1 MLHQV
6 SKGGMVEKKVIEVEN
21 LVKKYDGVT
30 AVDNASFEVYE
41 GEIFGMVGPN
51 GAGKTTTIECI
62 EGLREKDSGT
72 IRVFSQDISKA
83 NQSLK
88 IKIGIQL
95 QESSL
100 PDKIKVRE
108 AMEMFSSFYP
118 QTIDWKNLLVKLN
131 LEDKVNS
138 YFRDLSGGQKQ
149 RLFIAIALI
158 NNPELIFLDE
168 LSTGLDP
175 QARHTMWD
183 LIKDIRNEGKTIFM
197 TTHYM
202 EEAELLCD
210 RVAIIERGKIVA
222 LDTPQNL
229 IKSLGQ
235 EKRLIFSLE
244 SEFSVEKLRKIEG
257 ITEVEKIGDRIIIH
271 GREDE
276 FIYRVMSILIKE
288 RIKFREIKIEQLN
301 LEDVFLALTGKKIR
315 E

>member
-1 MLHQV
+1 
-6 SKGGMVEKKVIEVEN
+6 MVKKVIEVEN
-21 LVKKYDGVT
+21 LVKKYNEVT

-62 EGLREKDSGT
+62 EGLREKDAGT

-83 NQSLK
+83 NQSMK

-108 AMEMFSSFYP
+108 AMEMFSSLYP
-118 QTIDWKNLLVKLN
+118 RTIDWENLLIKLN

-175 QARHTMWD
+175 QARHAMWN
-183 LIKDIRNEGKTIFM
+183 LIKDIRNEGKTIFI

-210 RVAIIERGKIVA
+210 RVAIIDHGKIVA

-244 SEFSVEKLRKIEG
+244 SEFSIEKLRKIEG
-257 ITEVEKIGDRIIIH
+257 VTEVEKIGDRIIAQ

-276 FIYRVMSILIKE
+276 FIYSVMRVLIKE
-288 RIKFREIKIEQLN
+288 RIKFREIKIEQPN
-301 LEDVFLALTGKKIR
+301 LEDVFLALTGRKIR

>member
-1 MLHQV
+1 MR
-6 SKGGMVEKKVIEVEN
+6 KKVIEVEN
-21 LVKKYDGVT
+21 LVKKYNRTT

-41 GEIFGMVGPN
+41 SEIFGMVGPN

-62 EGLREKDSGT
+62 EGLREKDEGT

-88 IKIGIQL
+88 TKIGIQL

-108 AMEMFSSFYP
+108 AMEMFSSLYP
-118 QTIDWKNLLVKLN
+118 RTIDWKNLLIKLN

-158 NNPELIFLDE
+158 NNPELVFLDE

-210 RVAIIERGKIVA
+210 RVAIIDQGKIVA
-222 LDTPQNL
+222 LDTPQIL
-229 IKSLGQ
+229 IQTLMQ

-244 SEFSVEKLRKIEG
+244 SDFSLEKLKKIQG
-257 ITEVEKIGDRIIIH
+257 VTTVEKIGDRIIVH
-271 GREDE
+271 GKEDE
-276 FIYRVMSILIKE
+276 FIYGVMSVLIKE
-288 RIKFREIKIEQLN
+288 RIKFREIKIEQPN

>member
-1 MLHQV
+1 V
-6 SKGGMVEKKVIEVEN
+6 RKKVIEVEN
-21 LVKKYDGVT
+21 LVKKYNRTT

-41 GEIFGMVGPN
+41 SEIFGMVGPN

-62 EGLREKDSGT
+62 EGLREKDEGT

-88 IKIGIQL
+88 TKIGIQL

-108 AMEMFSSFYP
+108 AMEMFSSLYP
-118 QTIDWKNLLVKLN
+118 RTIDWKNLLIKLN

-210 RVAIIERGKIVA
+210 RVAIIDQGKIVA
-222 LDTPQNL
+222 LDTPQIL
-229 IKSLGQ
+229 IQTLMQ

-244 SEFSVEKLRKIEG
+244 SDFSLEKLKKIQG
-257 ITEVEKIGDRIIIH
+257 VTTVEKIGDRIIVH
-271 GREDE
+271 GKEDE
-276 FIYRVMSILIKE
+276 FIYGVMSVLIKE
-288 RIKFREIKIEQLN
+288 RIKFREIKIEQPN

>member
-1 MLHQV
+1 
-6 SKGGMVEKKVIEVEN
+6 MVEKKVIEVEN

-51 GAGKTTTIECI
+51 GAGKTTTIECV

-108 AMEMFSSFYP
+108 AMEMFSSLYP

>member
-1 MLHQV
+1 
-6 SKGGMVEKKVIEVEN
+6 MVEKKVIEVEN

-51 GAGKTTTIECI
+51 GAGKTTTIECV

>member
-1 MLHQV
+1 V
-6 SKGGMVEKKVIEVEN
+6 VKKVIEVEN
-21 LVKKYDGVT
+21 LVKRYDGVT
-30 AVDNASFEVYE
+30 AIDNASFEVYE
-41 GEIFGMVGPN
+41 SEIFGMVGPN

-62 EGLREKDSGT
+62 EGLREKDAGT

-108 AMEMFSSFYP
+108 AMEMFSSLYP
-118 QTIDWKNLLVKLN
+118 RTIDWKNLLIKLN

-183 LIKDIRNEGKTIFM
+183 LIKDIRNEGKTIFI

-210 RVAIIERGKIVA
+210 RVAIIDQGKIVA

-244 SEFSVEKLRKIEG
+244 SEFSIEKLRKIEG
-257 ITEVEKIGDRIIIH
+257 VTEVEKIGDRIIIQ

-276 FIYRVMSILIKE
+276 FIYRVMSVLIKE
-288 RIKFREIKIEQLN
+288 RIKFREIKIEQPN

>member
-1 MLHQV
+1 MR
-6 SKGGMVEKKVIEVEN
+6 KKVIEVKN
-21 LVKKYDGVT
+21 LVKKYNKIT
-30 AVDNASFEVYE
+30 AVDNASFDVYE

-62 EGLREKDSGT
+62 EGLREKDAGT
-72 IRVFSQDISKA
+72 IKVFSQDISKE
-83 NQSLK
+83 NWSLK

-108 AMEMFSSFYP
+108 AMEMFSSLYP
-118 QTIDWKNLLVKLN
+118 HTIDWKNLLMKLN
-131 LEDKVNS
+131 LEDKANS

-149 RLFIAIALI
+149 RLFIAISLI

-183 LIKDIRNEGKTIFM
+183 LVKDIRNEGKTIFM

-210 RVAIIERGKIVA
+210 RVAIIDQGKIVA
-222 LDTPQNL
+222 LDKPQNL
-229 IKSLGQ
+229 VQTLTQ

-244 SEFSVEKLRKIEG
+244 NDSSIEKLKKIKGVIE
-257 ITEVEKIGDRIIIH
+257 IEKLGERIIVH
-271 GREDE
+271 GKEDE
-276 FIYRVMSILIKE
+276 FIYDVMSILIKD
-288 RIKFREIKIEQLN
+288 RIKFKEIRIEQPN

>member
-1 MLHQV
+1 
-6 SKGGMVEKKVIEVEN
+6 MVKKVIEVED

-41 GEIFGMVGPN
+41 DEIFGMVGPN

-62 EGLREKDSGT
+62 EGLREKDAGT

-108 AMEMFSSFYP
+108 AMEMFSSLYP
-118 QTIDWKNLLVKLN
+118 RTIDWKNLLIKLN

-183 LIKDIRNEGKTIFM
+183 LIKDIRNEGKTIFI

-210 RVAIIERGKIVA
+210 RVAIIDQGKIVA

-244 SEFSVEKLRKIEG
+244 SEFSIEKLRKIEG
-257 ITEVEKIGDRIIIH
+257 VTEVEKIGDRIIVQ

-276 FIYRVMSILIKE
+276 FIYRVMSVLIKE
-288 RIKFREIKIEQLN
+288 RIKFREIKIEQPN

>member
-1 MLHQV
+1 MR
-6 SKGGMVEKKVIEVEN
+6 KKVIEVEN
-21 LVKKYDGVT
+21 LVKKYNRTT

-41 GEIFGMVGPN
+41 SEIFGMVGPN

-62 EGLREKDSGT
+62 EGLREKDEGT

-88 IKIGIQL
+88 TKIGIQL

-108 AMEMFSSFYP
+108 AMEMFSSLYP
-118 QTIDWKNLLVKLN
+118 RTIDWKNLLIKLN

-210 RVAIIERGKIVA
+210 RVAIIDQGKIVA
-222 LDTPQNL
+222 LDTPQIL
-229 IKSLGQ
+229 IQTLMQ

-244 SEFSVEKLRKIEG
+244 SDFSLEKLKKIQG
-257 ITEVEKIGDRIIIH
+257 VTTVEKIGDRIIVH
-271 GREDE
+271 GKEDE
-276 FIYRVMSILIKE
+276 FIYGVMSVLIKE
-288 RIKFREIKIEQLN
+288 RIKFREIKIEQPN

>member
-1 MLHQV
+1 
-6 SKGGMVEKKVIEVEN
+6 MVKKVIEVED

-41 GEIFGMVGPN
+41 DEIFGMVGPN

-62 EGLREKDSGT
+62 EGLREKDAGT

-108 AMEMFSSFYP
+108 AMEMFSSLYP
-118 QTIDWKNLLVKLN
+118 RTIDWKNLLIELN

-183 LIKDIRNEGKTIFM
+183 LIKDIRNEGKTIFI

-210 RVAIIERGKIVA
+210 RVAIIDQGKIVA

-244 SEFSVEKLRKIEG
+244 SEFSIEKLRKIEG
-257 ITEVEKIGDRIIIH
+257 VTEVEKIGDRIIVQ

-276 FIYRVMSILIKE
+276 FIYRVMSVLIKE
-288 RIKFREIKIEQLN
+288 RIKFREIKIEQPN

>member
-51 GAGKTTTIECI
+51 GAGKTTTIECV

>member
-1 MLHQV
+1 
-6 SKGGMVEKKVIEVEN
+6 
-21 LVKKYDGVT
+21 
-30 AVDNASFEVYE
+30 
-41 GEIFGMVGPN
+41 MVGPN

-62 EGLREKDSGT
+62 EGLRKKDEGT

-88 IKIGIQL
+88 TKIGIQL

-108 AMEMFSSFYP
+108 AMEMFSSLYP
-118 QTIDWKNLLVKLN
+118 RTIDWKNLLIKLN

-210 RVAIIERGKIVA
+210 RVAIIDQGKIVA
-222 LDTPQNL
+222 LDTPQIL
-229 IKSLGQ
+229 IQTLMQ

-244 SEFSVEKLRKIEG
+244 SDFSLEKLKKIQG
-257 ITEVEKIGDRIIIH
+257 VTTVEKIGDRIIVH
-271 GREDE
+271 GKEDE
-276 FIYRVMSILIKE
+276 FIYGVMSVLIKE
-288 RIKFREIKIEQLN
+288 RIKFREIKIEQPN

>member
-1 MLHQV
+1 
-6 SKGGMVEKKVIEVEN
+6 MVKKVIEVEN
-21 LVKKYDGVT
+21 LVKKYNEVT

-62 EGLREKDSGT
+62 EGLREKDAGT

-83 NQSLK
+83 NQSMK

-108 AMEMFSSFYP
+108 AMEMFSSLYP
-118 QTIDWKNLLVKLN
+118 RTIGWENLLIKLN

-175 QARHTMWD
+175 QARHAMWN
-183 LIKDIRNEGKTIFM
+183 LIKDIRNEGKTIFI

-210 RVAIIERGKIVA
+210 RVAIIDHGKIVA

-244 SEFSVEKLRKIEG
+244 SEFSIEKLRKIEG
-257 ITEVEKIGDRIIIH
+257 VTEVEKIGDRIIAQ

-276 FIYRVMSILIKE
+276 FIYSVMRVLIKE
-288 RIKFREIKIEQLN
+288 RIKFREIKIEQPN
-301 LEDVFLALTGKKIR
+301 LEDVFLALTGRKIR

>member
-1 MLHQV
+1 
-6 SKGGMVEKKVIEVEN
+6 MVKKVIEVED

-41 GEIFGMVGPN
+41 DEIFGMVGPN

-62 EGLREKDSGT
+62 EGLREKDAGT
-72 IRVFSQDISKA
+72 IRVFSQDISKT

-108 AMEMFSSFYP
+108 AMEMFSSLYP
-118 QTIDWKNLLVKLN
+118 RTIDWKNLLIELN

-183 LIKDIRNEGKTIFM
+183 LIKDIRNEGKTIFI

-210 RVAIIERGKIVA
+210 RVAIIDQGKIVA

-244 SEFSVEKLRKIEG
+244 SEFSIEKLRKIEG
-257 ITEVEKIGDRIIIH
+257 VTEVEKIGDRIIVQ

-276 FIYRVMSILIKE
+276 FIYRVMSVLIKE
-288 RIKFREIKIEQLN
+288 RIKFREIKIEQPN

>member
-1 MLHQV
+1 
-6 SKGGMVEKKVIEVEN
+6 MVKKVIEVEN
-21 LVKKYDGVT
+21 LVKRYDGVT
-30 AVDNASFEVYE
+30 AIDNASFEVYE
-41 GEIFGMVGPN
+41 SEIFGMVGPN

-62 EGLREKDSGT
+62 EGLREKDAGT

-108 AMEMFSSFYP
+108 AMEMFSSLYP
-118 QTIDWKNLLVKLN
+118 RTIDWKNLLIKLN

-183 LIKDIRNEGKTIFM
+183 LIKDIRNEGKTIFI

-210 RVAIIERGKIVA
+210 RVAIIDQGKIVA

-244 SEFSVEKLRKIEG
+244 SEFSIEKLRKIEG
-257 ITEVEKIGDRIIIH
+257 VTEVEKIGDRIIIQ

-276 FIYRVMSILIKE
+276 FIYRVMSVLIKE
-288 RIKFREIKIEQLN
+288 RIKFREIKIEQPN

>member
-1 MLHQV
+1 
-6 SKGGMVEKKVIEVEN
+6 MVKKVIEVED

-41 GEIFGMVGPN
+41 SEIFGMVGPN

-62 EGLREKDSGT
+62 EGLREKDAGT

-108 AMEMFSSFYP
+108 AMEMFSSLYP
-118 QTIDWKNLLVKLN
+118 LTIDWKNLLIELN

-183 LIKDIRNEGKTIFM
+183 LIKDIRNEGKTIFI

-210 RVAIIERGKIVA
+210 RVAIIDQGKIVA

-244 SEFSVEKLRKIEG
+244 SEFSIEKLRKIEG
-257 ITEVEKIGDRIIIH
+257 ATEVEKIGDRIIAQ

-276 FIYRVMSILIKE
+276 FIYRVMSVLIKE
-288 RIKFREIKIEQLN
+288 RIKFREIKIEQPN